1 MIYYSVH
8 YYVLNVDAG
17 FNSPD
22 QIPSRSHY
30 GQWRQRC
37 ILHETFEIQHTDF
50 KSLSCFMD
58 YILLYTCYK

>member
-1 MIYYSVH
+1 MIYYSVHYYVLNVDAGFNSPDQIPSRSEVTMVLIYYSVH

-30 GQWRQRC
+30 GQ
-37 ILHETFEIQHTDF
+37 
-50 KSLSCFMD
+50 
-58 YILLYTCYK
+58 